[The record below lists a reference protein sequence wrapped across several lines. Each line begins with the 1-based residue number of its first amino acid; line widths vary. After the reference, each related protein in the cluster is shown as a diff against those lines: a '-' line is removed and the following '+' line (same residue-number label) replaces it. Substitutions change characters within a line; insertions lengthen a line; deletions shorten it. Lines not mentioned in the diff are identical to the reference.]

1 MTITWQ
7 TIITFAAV
15 ITAIITIFKQYNR
28 GYDMVK
34 HQGDQDE
41 AIEELRKQ
49 REEDAKRFKEERE
62 QDRKQ
67 TNEEL
72 QLLTY
77 GILAC
82 LKGLQEQGCDG
93 DVTSAISHFEKHL
106 NEKAHS

>member
-1 MTITWQ
+1 MTVTWQ

-15 ITAIITIFKQYNR
+15 LTAVMTVLKQYNK

-34 HQGDQDE
+34 HQSEQDK

-49 REEDAKRFKEERE
+49 HESDSKALRERMEA
-62 QDRKQ
+62 DRKQ

-77 GILAC
+77 GVLAC

-93 DVTSAISHFEKHL
+93 DVTEAIGKFEKHL
-106 NEKAHS
+106 NAKAHS

>member
-15 ITAIITIFKQYNR
+15 LTAIITVLKQYNK

-34 HQGDQDE
+34 HQVDQDK
-41 AIEELRKQ
+41 AIEALAKRHEADEKHRDAMM
-49 REEDAKRFKEERE
+49 EEDRRH
-62 QDRKQ
+62 R
-67 TNEEL
+67 NEEL
-72 QLLTY
+72 QLHTY

-82 LKGLQEQGCDG
+82 LKGLQEQGCEG
-93 DVTSAISHFEKHL
+93 DVTVAINRFEKHL